1 MPPRPKRHSLPSM
14 STDVAGGSYLVP
26 RPEHARVSDAMRHEL
41 LSCPADATLRDA
53 ARLMCTKHVHMV
65 VVSDPAGGPPVGVLT
80 DAVLLDAM
88 LDAQLAERPLA
99 ERASNDAPTISSDAP
114 LRQAAERMREHNVAH
129 LLVRDAHNGHPIG
142 VLSTLD
148 IAGILAWGEA

>member
-1 MPPRPKRHSLPSM
+1 M
-14 STDVAGGSYLVP
+14 STDPASGSYLVP

-41 LSCPADATLRDA
+41 ISCPGEATLRDA

-65 VVSDPAGGPPVGVLT
+65 VVSDPTGASALGVLT
-80 DAVLLDAM
+80 DAILLDAL
-88 LDAQLAERPLA
+88 LDAQLAERPLSECA
-99 ERASNDAPTISSDAP
+99 RSDPPTISSDAP

-129 LLVRDAHNGHPIG
+129 LLVRDAHSGHPVG

-148 IAGILAWGEA
+148 IAGIVAWGEA